1 MQVRKTDGTIAYA
14 DAADAIPA
22 AIQLGYNIFRDVDR
36 LETVIDIR
44 EVSSSERHLGLSLS
58 PPSPAHTRTHPDF
71 SMSPNS
77 LSPMTMA
84 SCANGCSQR

>member
-36 LETVIDIR
+36 LETVIDVR
-44 EVSSSERHLGLSLS
+44 EVSSS
-58 PPSPAHTRTHPDF
+58 
-71 SMSPNS
+71 
-77 LSPMTMA
+77 
-84 SCANGCSQR
+84 